1 MSMTMAEQFP
11 ELAAFE
17 RDFNPSS
24 GGRKP
29 GLDTLPD
36 GDHDFEILSAEL
48 TRTEKTNEAIF
59 RMELRVLGGG
69 VVEHVYFFRT
79 QMNVDILGGDLCTL
93 GFDADQW
100 KPPQRPLARELANV
114 APRLR
119 GVRFRGKKVTNPK
132 KDDPNKKYAN
142 LYVNQRLAADAPPP
156 AYNPQPAY
164 ADPFATAGS
173 NDSEIPF

>member
-1 MSMTMAEQFP
+1 MNATMNEQFP

-24 GGRKP
+24 GGRRP
-29 GLDTLPD
+29 GLDTLAD
-36 GDHDFEILSAEL
+36 GDYDFEILSAEL

-59 RMELRVLGGG
+59 KMELRVHGGG
-69 VVEHVYFFRT
+69 VIEHAYFFRT
-79 QMNVDILGGDLCTL
+79 QVAVDILGGDLCTL

-100 KPPQRPLARELANV
+100 KPPARPLARELANT

-119 GVRFRGKKVTNPK
+119 GIRFRGKKVTTPK

-142 LYVNQRLAADAPPP
+142 LYVNQRLDGATSPP
-156 AYNPQPAY
+156 AYSPTPAPASY
-164 ADPFATAGS
+164 A
-173 NDSEIPF
+173 NDDDIPF